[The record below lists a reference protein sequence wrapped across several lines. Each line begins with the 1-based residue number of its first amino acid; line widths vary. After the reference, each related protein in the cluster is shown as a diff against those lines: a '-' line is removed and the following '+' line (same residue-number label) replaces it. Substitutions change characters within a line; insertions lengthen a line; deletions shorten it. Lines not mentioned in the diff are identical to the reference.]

1 MIPYLDLNSIHADIR
16 SELDAAWNTVLDSAW
31 FIQGKQLAEFEK
43 EWAAYCGVSASA
55 GCANGLDALRLVLEA
70 WKIQGK
76 LKSGDEVLV
85 PSNTYIATW
94 LAVTQAGLVPVPV
107 EPNPSSLNVET
118 GGLAEKISFR
128 TKVILPVH
136 LYGRHAPMQ
145 EIMNLAESAQLLVLG
160 DGAQA
165 HGASYQGKKAGA
177 WAHAEAFSFYPGKNL
192 GALGDAGAVC
202 SSDEELI
209 RLIQTLGNYG
219 SEKKYHNLYLGFNSR
234 LDELQAAILRVKL
247 KKLDE
252 WNQERM
258 KLANRYL
265 SEIQNPDLQLPSP
278 GMPGEHVWHIFQIQT
293 QYRQALELHL
303 QSAGVGYM
311 IHYPIPPHQQ
321 PAYAKEFSKQS
332 FPISESI
339 HSRTLSLPLYPGLDF
354 EKQSIIIQVL
364 NEFSTK
370 I

>member
-1 MIPYLDLNSIHADIR
+1 MIPYLDLTILHAGIR

-31 FIQGKQLAEFEK
+31 FIQGEQLAAFEK
-43 EWAAYCGVSASA
+43 EWANYCGVNSSA

-76 LKSGDEVLV
+76 LKPGDEVLV

-94 LAVTQAGLVPVPV
+94 LAVTQAGLIPIPV
-107 EPNPSSLNVET
+107 EPNPDTLTVEAV
-118 GGLAEKISFR
+118 GLEEKISPR
-128 TKVILPVH
+128 TRVILPVH
-136 LYGRHAPMQ
+136 LYGRIAPMP

-160 DGAQA
+160 DAAQA
-165 HGASYQGKKAGA
+165 HGASWQGKKTGA
-177 WAHAEAFSFYPGKNL
+177 WGHAEAFSFYPGKNL

-202 SSDEELI
+202 SSDEDLI
-209 RLIQTLGNYG
+209 RLIKTLGNYG

-247 KKLDE
+247 RELDE
-252 WNQERM
+252 WNRERLN
-258 KLANRYL
+258 LADRYL
-265 SEIQNPDLQLPSP
+265 MGIQNEFLRLPADAP
-278 GMPGEHVWHIFQIQT
+278 AGQHVWHIFQVQT
-293 QYRQALELHL
+293 LHRAELQLYL

-321 PAYAKEFSKQS
+321 PAYAKEFPGQT

-339 HSRTLSLPLYPGLDF
+339 HAHTLSIPLFPGLEI
-354 EKQSIIIQVL
+354 EKQDIIIQVL
-364 NEFSTK
+364 NQFTPK
-370 I
+370 L